1 MNTRLVIGFL
11 LLLVVYQTSEGLQTV
26 FAPTSPLGPALM
38 VLTLV
43 LAWPVGRWIDG
54 GGFRTYG
61 LVATR
66 WLPLLVST
74 LLLASIAKLA
84 AEAIALGLGVEQFV
98 PATPLSLTVIGIG
111 LVTTF
116 IPSIAE
122 DILTRGFL
130 LRFTS
135 RPLGFGS
142 YVIASAALYTAN
154 HIWRLDWGVS
164 EQIRLFCLGLAYAA
178 AAWRMQSLW
187 AAVGLHWGW
196 NLSNSL
202 LSQAW
207 QTTMADPVEGRWI
220 SAAVHLILFAFIAL
234 YPAASGEKPNTHQD
248 FSSDAPSNRRS

>member
-43 LAWPVGRWIDG
+43 LAWPVDRWIDG

-74 LLLASIAKLA
+74 LLLAITAKLA

-98 PATPLSLTVIGIG
+98 PAAPLSLTVIGIG

-122 DILTRGFL
+122 DILTRGCL

-164 EQIRLFCLGLAYAA
+164 EQIRLFCLGLAYAT

-234 YPAASGEKPNTHQD
+234 YPAASGEKPNTDQD

>member
-61 LVATR
+61 LIATR

-74 LLLASIAKLA
+74 LLLAITAKLA

-98 PATPLSLTVIGIG
+98 PAAPLSLTVIGIG

-142 YVIASAALYTAN
+142 YVITSAALYTAN

-234 YPAASGEKPNTHQD
+234 YPAASGEKPNTDQD

>member
-74 LLLASIAKLA
+74 LLLAITAKLA

-98 PATPLSLTVIGIG
+98 PAAPLSLTVIGIG

-164 EQIRLFCLGLAYAA
+164 EQIRLFCLGLAYAT

-234 YPAASGEKPNTHQD
+234 YPAASGEKPNTDQD